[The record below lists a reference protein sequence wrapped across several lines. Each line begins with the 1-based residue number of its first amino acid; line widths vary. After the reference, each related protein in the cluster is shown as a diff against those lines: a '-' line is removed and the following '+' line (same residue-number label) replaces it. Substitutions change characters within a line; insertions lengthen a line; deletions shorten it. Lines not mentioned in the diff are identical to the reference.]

1 MRITRLLSFSQLSSP
16 FSSHDCETGAAM
28 VKVQVF
34 FSLQQRQWYPKV
46 GKTVTNLEIYFSGQ
60 KNNLQRKIFN

>member
-1 MRITRLLSFSQLSSP
+1 
-16 FSSHDCETGAAM
+16 M